1 MRKLLSI
8 INVMVRDNACWKN
21 NEALVSAWLPTQ
33 LLPRGGTDLID
44 RGFRTM

>member
-21 NEALVSAWLPTQ
+21 NEALVSA
-33 LLPRGGTDLID
+33 
-44 RGFRTM
+44 